1 MFWNV
6 FSHLCYNEKCG
17 KKAISEEKVVTL
29 LKFYI
34 RFWIKCFLNG
44 NFYISLNT
52 TLLYKCVWLII
63 LIQGFKALWISISQ
77 LRKRLEKFLV
87 VDFLY
92 VVFAQIAFSLNA
104 FYVKKKVFIFSHTS
118 HVLAT
123 FAKTSDMIVNN
134 NIKVFFNMRIFFTTP
149 SCLSLHH
156 PIQGLGSSKAEIKPI
171 TNISLLSILWAFL
184 MLIPTINAEALANGD
199 NHLTRSKIF
208 EEKGNLSISLQL
220 LVLSKLKFNITV
232 ILSFYGLFSVNV
244 GVYIYHVELTP
255 TYCSHVLLLSKA

>member
-1 MFWNV
+1 MKKWWHYWNST
-6 FSHLCYNEKCG
+6 F
-17 KKAISEEKVVTL
+17 A
-29 LKFYI
+29 
-34 RFWIKCFLNG
+34 FWIKCFLNG

-52 TLLYKCVWLII
+52 TLLYKWVWLII
-63 LIQGFKALWISISQ
+63 LIQCYKALWISISR
-77 LRKRLEKFLV
+77 LRKRQEKFLV
-87 VDFLY
+87 VDFFIRY

-134 NIKVFFNMRIFFTTP
+134 NIKVFFNMRIHFMSP

-156 PIQGLGSSKAEIKPI
+156 PIQSLSGSKAQIKPI

-184 MLIPTINAEALANGD
+184 MLMIPSTTNAEALSNGD

-208 EEKGNLSISLQL
+208 EEQGN
-220 LVLSKLKFNITV
+220 FNFTFCYSF
-232 ILSFYGLFSVNV
+232 ILWIKTRYFKSFW
-244 GVYIYHVELTP
+244 
-255 TYCSHVLLLSKA
+255 VLLPFFLMWGFISIM